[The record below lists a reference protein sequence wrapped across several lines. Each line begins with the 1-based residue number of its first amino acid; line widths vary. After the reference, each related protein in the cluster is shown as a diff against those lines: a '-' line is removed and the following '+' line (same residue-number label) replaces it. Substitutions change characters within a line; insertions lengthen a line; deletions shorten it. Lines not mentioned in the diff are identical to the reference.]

1 MAEYEVAH
9 PVNIDESCF
18 APVNA
23 GCWQQHELWDG
34 TYCLDDLWDVL
45 EMLTVRA
52 ENEKRARDAMMK
64 K

>member
-1 MAEYEVAH
+1 
-9 PVNIDESCF
+9 
-18 APVNA
+18 VNA

-52 ENEKRARDAMMK
+52 ENERRARDAMMRK
-64 K
+64 